1 MSDQQSGP
9 DELHTRLLRDNKRLH
24 QERDTARAEI
34 KRLRTDPRTGFLR
47 EFSFIEHLDA
57 LLRSRLKTG
66 GAVKLLHRVT
76 QARLSDDEIIEL
88 YLSLVIFA
96 PTYPD
101 PALAAMMGIRKP
113 EPVLDEALAMLGT
126 NV

>member
-1 MSDQQSGP
+1 MSGQQSGP
-9 DELHTRLLRDNKRLH
+9 DELHARFLRDNKTLR
-24 QERDTARAEI
+24 QERDAAQAEV
-34 KRLRTDPRTGFLR
+34 KRLCADPRTGFLR

-57 LLRSRLKTG
+57 LLRPRLQTD
-66 GAVKLLHRVT
+66 GAVKLLRGVS

-113 EPVLDEALAMLGT
+113 ERGL
-126 NV
+126 